1 MSIARAFALLLFLVE
16 TSCVAPLTR
25 EQVGNIHS
33 VGVISL
39 LGDRVWLN
47 HERFFD
53 GVKEKVPV
61 PDSQFDAVAEN
72 AVIECAKTVDP
83 TLAIKKIP
91 IPKQALMDK
100 LYDGI
105 PALYNL
111 TLSEIRPALSEWVKQ
126 NAVDAI
132 VVVRAVNRQVPARGP
147 STYFAGVGLHQF
159 LNNLPFVQVSA
170 GIVVLDARTMEQITG
185 SDFAPAGGEYPVS
198 IENVGEQLAAG
209 QRLSLIPT
217 LQHLL
222 QQGVC
227 QSIKRVN
234 L

>member
-1 MSIARAFALLLFLVE
+1 MLIARALALLLFLVE
-16 TSCVAPLTR
+16 TSCVAPLTK
-25 EQVGNIHS
+25 EQVANIHS

-53 GVKEKVPV
+53 GKKDKVPV

-72 AVIECAKTVDP
+72 AVVECAKTVDP
-83 TLAIKKIP
+83 TLTFKKIL
-91 IPKQALMDK
+91 IPKQPLMDK
-100 LYDGI
+100 LYDGV

-111 TLSEIRPALSEWVKQ
+111 TMSEIRPELSEWVRQ

-132 VVVRAVNRQVPARGP
+132 AIVRAVNRQVPARGP

-170 GIVVLDARTMEQITG
+170 GIVVLDARTLEQISG

-198 IENVGEQLAAG
+198 IEQVGEQLAAG
-209 QRLSLIPT
+209 QRIPLIPT
-217 LQHLL
+217 LQRLL

-227 QSIKRVN
+227 GSVKRLN

>member
-1 MSIARAFALLLFLVE
+1 MSIARALALLLFLVE
-16 TSCVAPLTR
+16 ASCVAPLTK

-53 GVKEKVPV
+53 GKKDKVPA

-83 TLAIKKIP
+83 TLTFKKIA

-111 TLSEIRPALSEWVKQ
+111 TMSEIRPELSEWVKQ

-132 VVVRAVNRQVPARGP
+132 AIVRAVNRQVPARGP
-147 STYFAGVGLHQF
+147 SQYFAGVGLHQF

-170 GIVVLDARTMEQITG
+170 GIVVLDARTLEQITA
-185 SDFAPAGGEYPVS
+185 SDLRRR
-198 IENVGEQLAAG
+198 VGNIPH
-209 QRLSLIPT
+209 RL
-217 LQHLL
+217 
-222 QQGVC
+222 
-227 QSIKRVN
+227 KK
-234 L
+234 